1 MPPRLR
7 VARASRRSEAP
18 RILCLSGPNLQ
29 LLGTREPG
37 IYGKETLP
45 RLYERLSAR
54 ARELGVTIDCR
65 QTNHEGTLCDWIAEA
80 RKGKLR
86 RDLAQCGRVHA
97 HVARALRRD
106 QSRRSPVRR
115 GPHLEPRGARGLPSR
130 VAHPGSRLRGAGGRL
145 RRGQL
150 SPSAR
155 RDRRSPRAWV
165 MTERAVRENATHR
178 VTNGKR
184 EKPSKRIRAK
194 YPTRLERA
202 KTKARS
208 GRDSLANRRHSI

>member
-1 MPPRLR
+1 VPPRLR

-80 RKGKLR
+80 RESFDAILLNAGAYTHTS
-86 RDLAQCGRVHA
+86 LALFDAIKAVAVPCVEVHISNPEARETYRHVSRIAAACVGRVAGFGGDSYLLALDGIVA
-97 HVARALRRD
+97 HL
-106 QSRRSPVRR
+106 
-115 GPHLEPRGARGLPSR
+115 ARG
-130 VAHPGSRLRGAGGRL
+130 
-145 RRGQL
+145 
-150 SPSAR
+150 
-155 RDRRSPRAWV
+155 
-165 MTERAVRENATHR
+165 
-178 VTNGKR
+178 
-184 EKPSKRIRAK
+184 
-194 YPTRLERA
+194 
-202 KTKARS
+202 
-208 GRDSLANRRHSI
+208 